1 MNNVGKTGE
10 VTEPYVIE
18 IDKTAPIIK
27 GVEEGKT
34 YNKATPE
41 IEDSTD
47 TEVGLTKN
55 GEPVPYTEGD
65 EITEDGEYTIKA
77 TDEFGH
83 TTIINFIIDSTP
95 PNVTFEPNGNTTWSK
110 SDCNR

>member
-10 VTEPYVIE
+10 VTEPYVIK

-47 TEVGLTKN
+47 TEVVLTKM
-55 GEPVPYTEGD
+55 ESQFLIPKVM
-65 EITEDGEYTIKA
+65 K
-77 TDEFGH
+77 
-83 TTIINFIIDSTP
+83 
-95 PNVTFEPNGNTTWSK
+95 
-110 SDCNR
+110 